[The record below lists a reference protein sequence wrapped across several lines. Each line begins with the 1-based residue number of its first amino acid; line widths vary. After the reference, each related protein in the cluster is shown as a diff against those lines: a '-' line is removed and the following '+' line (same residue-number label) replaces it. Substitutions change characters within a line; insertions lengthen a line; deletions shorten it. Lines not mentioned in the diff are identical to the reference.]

1 MIVQVKR
8 GDEVISTSDS
18 NSDTIVK
25 PHMRKVKKN
34 RFNKKEFD
42 VVITNYRPQG
52 QVTIKEEEAEQKVE
66 DNSKVIEISLDTSEP
81 SKVEELGFKTIIT
94 GGKPIKNDRDL
105 NVKVVKGNVNQ
116 NKKTEVKEKKEP
128 VIPMSMMA
136 PKDKVKK
143 EEPKEEEPQ
152 EVTPSMIIDPNKQKM
167 VLTNTKIKLSAADM
181 IINDKICSGEYYFDE
196 NGVLRKGDGSVYGG
210 KKLRLKAS
218 DYTAAEDFPTKID
231 DEDY

>member
-42 VVITNYRPQG
+42 VVIANYRPQG
-52 QVTIKEEEAEQKVE
+52 QVTIKEEETEQKVE

-81 SKVEELGFKTIIT
+81 SKIEEPGFKTIIT
-94 GGKPIKNDRDL
+94 GGKPVKNDRDL

-116 NKKTEVKEKKEP
+116 NKKTVVKEEKKVETPAVKEKEP
-128 VIPMSMMA
+128 EQTV
-136 PKDKVKK
+136 
-143 EEPKEEEPQ
+143 KEEEAP
-152 EVTPSMIIDPNKQKM
+152 EITPAMVIDPKKQKM
-167 VLTNTKIKLSAADM
+167 KFINTKIKLSAADRV
-181 IINDKICSGEYYFDE
+181 INDKICNGEYYFDE
-196 NGVLRKGDGSVYGG
+196 NGVLRKADGSVYKG
-210 KKLRLKAS
+210 KNLRLKAS
-218 DYTAAEDFPTKID
+218 DYIPDNSTD